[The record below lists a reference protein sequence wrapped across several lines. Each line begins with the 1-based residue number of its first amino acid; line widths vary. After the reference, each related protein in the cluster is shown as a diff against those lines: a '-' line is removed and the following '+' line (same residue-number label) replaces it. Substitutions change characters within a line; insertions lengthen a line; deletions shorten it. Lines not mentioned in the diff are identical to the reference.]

1 LLQILKI
8 RNNLPLIETKA
19 QITINYNDYLMV
31 MPVGAVDMAMRYFFL
46 CGLANLQDLH
56 FKLQRLACKRM
67 VAI

>member
-46 CGLANLQDLH
+46 CGLANL
-56 FKLQRLACKRM
+56 
-67 VAI
+67 

>member
-19 QITINYNDYLMV
+19 QITINHNDYLMV

-46 CGLANLQDLH
+46 CGLANLQDPH
-56 FKLQRLACKRM
+56 FKLQRLACKWM